1 MRQALADAQLT
12 GASATTWSRS
22 PPARIVPRGA
32 PRPVWRREA
41 ARRHEEL
48 GGIVDQIRQLGGLK
62 PASKT
67 AIGHTELAV
76 QQLQRRL
83 GGFAGLD
90 KTYGPQL
97 DALDKELRAK
107 VMSRETLAEIGLRLA
122 QLRDKITVGIDKAKA
137 AVAARKQAFE
147 QEWTKLAQGALDAF
161 DKATGD
167 YVSPT
172 RAIINAVTKG
182 HEQADLRYAV
192 DQAKQAVDDAQ
203 KAVADAMAGTVDDA
217 STTLD
222 AIRQLVGRYGLADQI
237 DIVQAG
243 ILGGAHVS
251 QIGVSFLGE
260 LQQLLAN
267 PSRTVDA
274 QAVTSA
280 KRQLADAQ
288 HSLDEAVYQQK
299 LSGLEDQATLEE
311 QTWAD
316 RRARERQQL
325 QDSLDDWGKYFEA
338 LGHNA
343 KQAVT
348 DFNKTIIGMGH
359 PELQV
364 NATGTPLA
372 SFLPANVAPADLA
385 KTLFGNP
392 YAGMN
397 AGQVQAQILGE
408 LHAAGVPGYAGGR
421 DRVAADVG
429 DGGGEG
435 AGADHAAVE
444 DPGRRRRVDARA
456 ERVRVGAQ
464 RGRLDRRPCD
474 GRGAAADVGDRPA
487 ARPDR

>member
-1 MRQALADAQLT
+1 MLGGKLNPAKRLDV
-12 GASATTWSRS
+12 TT
-22 PPARIVPRGA
+22 
-32 PRPVWRREA
+32 
-41 ARRHEEL
+41 EL

-348 DFNKTIIGMGH
+348 DFNKTIIGLGH

-408 LHAAGVPGYAGGR
+408 LHAAGVPGYAAGGIAWR
-421 DRVAADVG
+421 PTLATVGEREPELIMPLSKIRGG
-429 DGGGEG
+429 DGASTPALNVYVSAPNADDWI
-435 AGADHAAVE
+435 AGRVTVEVQRQTSAIDQRLGQIADL
-444 DPGRRRRVDARA
+444 RRRA
-456 ERVRVGAQ
+456 
-464 RGRLDRRPCD
+464 GRS
-474 GRGAAADVGDRPA
+474 
-487 ARPDR
+487 